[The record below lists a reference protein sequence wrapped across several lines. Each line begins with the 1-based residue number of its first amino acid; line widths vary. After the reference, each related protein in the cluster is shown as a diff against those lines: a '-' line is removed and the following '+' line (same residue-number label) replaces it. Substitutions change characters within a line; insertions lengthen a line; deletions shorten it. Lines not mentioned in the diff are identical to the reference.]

1 MQQTLFMHHSRKEE
15 AKMKNLLKIGIKAI
29 FLLVITSVIWFIL
42 TPYFRI
48 DKNTAGDHF
57 RNLPENSLDVLIL
70 GSSHAQYS
78 MNPAVFYT
86 ESGVYSYVLGSGCQP
101 MTMSYY
107 LLQEALKTQSPEV
120 VVLDVFTMLPAQAVC
135 YGEGMFYLAI
145 DQMTGLNRLNA
156 ADAIDHPE
164 KINQYK
170 FDLLMNH
177 GNWKRDEFKFE
188 DITSNS
194 LDVLMGHV
202 PQQPT
207 DLIFHHLVPKQRQ
220 STNVELREKD
230 VEALLN
236 INELCK
242 ENNIQ
247 LILIKAICD
256 LDQSNIDALYKV
268 WDIAE
273 EYNIEYVDFMQ
284 LAEEIGFTFGM
295 NGDTWHN
302 NSWGAEKTTKY
313 LAHYIQDKEYVKN
326 HQNNEVFDR
335 LLATLRG
342 YTSKALM
349 EQNISIYDLLSFATK
364 YDVTMIVKYS
374 GWYETT
380 ITEYEN
386 SLLNKAGIK
395 HDFINQCTR
404 SYYAIIENGTT
415 LIESYDP
422 LETDI
427 DGTKITIDE
436 NRIEI
441 GNQIYEGLGELEII
455 FCGNNFEW
463 FNEMPIDYAARFFWK
478 NGCDG
483 WVCEVE

>member
-1 MQQTLFMHHSRKEE
+1 MIKKISIIGLKSMLI
-15 AKMKNLLKIGIKAI
+15 LL
-29 FLLVITSVIWFIL
+29 ITAVIWFGL

-48 DKNTAGDHF
+48 DKNTSGDNF
-57 RNLPENSLDVLIL
+57 RNLPENSLDILVL

-86 ESGVYSYVLGSGCQP
+86 ETGLYSYVLGSGCQP
-101 MTMSYY
+101 MTMSYF
-107 LLQEALKTQSPEV
+107 LLEEALKTQKPEV
-120 VVLDVFTMLPAQAVC
+120 VVLDVFTMLPAQVVC

-145 DQMTGLNRLNA
+145 DQMTGFNRLNA

-188 DITSNS
+188 DTTSTSFN
-194 LDVLMGHV
+194 VLMGHV
-202 PQQPT
+202 PEEPKE
-207 DLIFHHLVPKQRQ
+207 LVFHHLIPRERQ
-220 STNVELREKD
+220 NTNIELKKKD
-230 VEALLN
+230 VEALLK

-242 ENNIQ
+242 ENDIK
-247 LILIKAICD
+247 LVLIKAICD
-256 LDQSNIDALYKV
+256 LDQENIDALYQV

-273 EYNIEYVDFMQ
+273 ENGIEYVDFIQ

-302 NSWGAEKTTKY
+302 NSWGAEKTSKY
-313 LAHYIQDKEYVKN
+313 LAHYIQDKGYVKN
-326 HQNNEVFDR
+326 HADNEVFED
-335 LLATLRG
+335 LLHTLRG
-342 YTSKALM
+342 YTSEALM
-349 EQNISIYDLLSFATK
+349 EKNLSIYDLLTFATK

-380 ITEYEN
+380 ITEHEN
-386 SLLNKAGIK
+386 NLLNAAGIQ
-395 HDFINQCTR
+395 HDFVNKCYQ
-404 SYYAIIENGTT
+404 SYYAIIENRET
-415 LIESYDP
+415 LIESFKP
-422 LETDI
+422 LETEI
-427 DGTKITIDE
+427 NGTKITVDE
-436 NRIEI
+436 NKIEI

-455 FCGNNFEW
+455 FCGNDFSW